1 MHLQHPQRAESSRLL
16 REVEERLMS
25 TPGHVPFS
33 PILKSTLGTHTHTH
47 AFTHLCTRTRTHA
60 HTHAH
65 WTRPLQRAESNRLLR
80 EVEERL
86 MIAQDLV
93 PACHILYRTHT
104 HTLDTRPLQR
114 AESNRLL
121 REVEKRLMI
130 AQDLV
135 PASPLLPHSAQQQA
149 QSPVAAT
156 NLDVKSRLLERKER
170 LEAQV
175 GGVGS
180 PAMCCVGRRS

>member
-1 MHLQHPQRAESSRLL
+1 MCH
-16 REVEERLMS
+16 
-25 TPGHVPFS
+25 S
-33 PILKSTLGTHTHTH
+33 PPYLKHSWHTHTH

-65 WTRPLQRAESNRLLR
+65 W
-80 EVEERL
+80 
-86 MIAQDLV
+86 
-93 PACHILYRTHT
+93 
-104 HTLDTRPLQR
+104 TRPLQR